1 MMRLPRFRYV
11 GPRLLDE
18 AATALAD
25 GGPEAALLAGGT
37 DLLPNM
43 KRRQRTPAT
52 VIGLRGVAA
61 LWARA
66 GDPRT
71 GLTLGAMTRIADLER
86 DDAVAAAWPALRLA
100 ASVVATPPLR
110 NVATVG
116 GNLCLDTRCAY
127 YDQGEAWREAI
138 GFCLKK
144 DGETCWVAPG
154 SPRCWAVSSSDT
166 APVLCAIGAEVEVAS
181 AAGGRR
187 LPVAALFADDG
198 RRHLTLSPDEIL
210 TALHL
215 PPARPGERATY
226 LKVRRRASFD
236 FPVLGIAARVR
247 LGAGGVV
254 EDASVFLGGVGS
266 RPQAAP
272 EAARF
277 LAGRALGDEEVVREA
292 ARLVAEVARPMQN
305 TDLTLGWRKRMAS
318 EYAARAL
325 RELAR
330 EAP

>member
-11 GPRLLDE
+11 GPRSIDE
-18 AATALAD
+18 AARALAD

-43 KRRQRTPAT
+43 KRRQQTPAT
-52 VIGLRGVAA
+52 VVGLRGVSA
-61 LWARA
+61 LWERS
-66 GDPRT
+66 GDPRS
-71 GLTLGAMTRIADLER
+71 GLTLGAMTRIAELER
-86 DDAVAAAWPALRLA
+86 DEAVAAAWPALRLA

-110 NVATVG
+110 NVATIG

-127 YDQGEAWREAI
+127 YDQSESWREAI
-138 GFCLKK
+138 GFCLRK

-166 APVLCAIGAEVEVAS
+166 APVLCAIGAEVTLVSS
-181 AAGGRR
+181 AGERR

-198 RRHLTLSPDEIL
+198 SRHLTLTPGEIL

-215 PPARPGERATY
+215 PPAGRDRATY

-236 FPVLGIAARVR
+236 FPVLGIAARAR

-254 EDASVFLGGVGS
+254 ETASIFLGGVGS
-266 RPQAAP
+266 RPQEAR
-272 EAARF
+272 EAAAF
-277 LAGRALGDEEVVREA
+277 LVGRALADEEVVQEA
-292 ARLVAEVARPMQN
+292 ARLVAKVTKPMQN
-305 TDLTLGWRKRMAS
+305 TDLTLSWRKRVAG

-325 RELAR
+325 RELSA
-330 EAP
+330 